1 MKARIHFDGFS
12 SSDDG
17 AGFLVSSGFPSRSH
31 IAAWIAPFPMA
42 FDRSSY
48 HIVRASDVSSRD
60 GIGVEIS
67 RGGKLVC
74 EIFRDDTDRTRTVW
88 LADQVVPLEELEGF
102 IQIFKDEID
111 WDFID
116 CEES

>member
-1 MKARIHFDGFS
+1 
-12 SSDDG
+12 
-17 AGFLVSSGFPSRSH
+17 
-31 IAAWIAPFPMA
+31 MA
-42 FDRSSY
+42 FDRSRY
-48 HIVRASDVSSRD
+48 QIVRASDVSTRD

-67 RGGKLVC
+67 YKGKLVC

-88 LADQVVPLEELEGF
+88 LASQEVPFEDLEGF

-116 CEES
+116 DDEP